1 MSLKVLTSAPY
12 QRLVSLSAMK
22 AELGETGSSN
32 DARILRLLDSTAR
45 AFAGYLG
52 WPLARQRYTETFSGN
67 GRRRLLLSARPVD
80 GDSVTVTVDDVA
92 VDADSFSIEDRAQG
106 VIYRSTGWLSRS
118 CIPSEEGE
126 ALIAATYK
134 GGWVLTEQLS
144 AWAASTALTAGSW
157 LRPLATQGNPYLLE
171 VTTAGTTASGSEPTW
186 SATPGATTTSGSAV
200 LTTRDAQELPG
211 DLYEVAIVTASQW
224 YNGALDKATGVQ
236 YEKADGF
243 ELGYDF
249 VGLREAA
256 SSLPPFAR
264 SVLDSYR

>member
-52 WPLARQRYTETFSGN
+52 WPLARQRYVETFSGN

-106 VIYRSTGWLSRS
+106 VLYRSIGWLTRS

-134 GGWVLTEQLS
+134 GGWVLTEQLA
-144 AWAASTALTAGSW
+144 AWAASTALTAGAW

-186 SATPGATTTSGSAV
+186 SATPGATTTSGSAI
-200 LTTRDAQELPG
+200 LTTRDASELPG
-211 DLYEVAIVTASQW
+211 DLYEVAIATGRQW
-224 YNGALDKATGVQ
+224 YEGALDLAAGI
-236 YEKADGF
+236 ESESADGF
-243 ELGYDF
+243 RIAYDTQATRDG
-249 VGLREAA
+249 VHP
-256 SSLPPFAR
+256 LPPYAR